1 MVQAF
6 HFLNVGTSFR
16 YVGSSSI
23 RRFDL
28 KFQKSFKTLSNHKAR
43 FCYFIFNKW
52 WLCLRFVWWFVFI
65 KFIEWMLYNK
75 MYFEV
80 RCSKMIEMFLIVIV
94 VPPYNWFC
102 SLGYRLKTLLS
113 ISEKLGK
120 LCLCSLNLQLRNVR
134 VLPWLPLQDPLKL
147 FLRMLLLELRVKGR
161 WKCIIHQNKCNR

>member
-1 MVQAF
+1 MLVAVR
-6 HFLNVGTSFR
+6 LDGL
-16 YVGSSSI
+16 I
-23 RRFDL
+23 W
-28 KFQKSFKTLSNHKAR
+28 SFKNPSKRFQITKQDFVTLFSINVSE
-43 FCYFIFNKW
+43 

-65 KFIEWMLYNK
+65 KFIEWMLYDK